1 MTKQP
6 KKSKLKR
13 ATAGDYLVLAF
24 LLLLGMMMVLPFYN
38 VIVISF
44 STEKEYLTT
53 AFLLFPQ
60 QPTLDNYKELF
71 RDGRI
76 LSGYQTT
83 LRILAM
89 ALPINLFL
97 TTSFAYGM
105 SRKNFPGRRLIFFF
119 VLITMVFNGGII
131 PLYLQ
136 MKELH
141 LTNTLWS
148 VVLANSI
155 NTFYMIIMRN
165 FFSSLPESLV
175 ESARL
180 DGAGEWGILFRIV
193 LPLSAPIIATVVLF
207 YTVDRW
213 NEWYNAMIFIQN
225 SKLRPLQLILRSIV
239 MDSQIE
245 KFGSDSGTIALNENN
260 FTMGLK
266 TAAIVCTMTPVML
279 VFPFLQ
285 KYFVKGVIVGAVKA

>member
-1 MTKQP
+1 MSKQQ
-6 KKSKLKR
+6 KRSKLKR
-13 ATAGDYLVLAF
+13 PTAGDYAILLFLLVLG
-24 LLLLGMMMVLPFYN
+24 LIMVLPFYN

-44 STEKEYLTT
+44 TTEKEYLTT
-53 AFLLFPQ
+53 PFVLFPQ
-60 QPTLDNYKELF
+60 NPTLANYKELF

-76 LSGYQTT
+76 LSGYKTT
-83 LRILAM
+83 FQILLM
-89 ALPINLFL
+89 ALPLNLFL

-105 SRKNFPGRRLIFFF
+105 SRKNYPGRRLIFFF

-180 DGAGEWGILFRIV
+180 DGAGEWGILFRII

-225 SKLRPLQLILRSIV
+225 AKLRPLQLILRSIV
-239 MDSQIE
+239 MNSQVE
-245 KFGSDSGTIALNENN
+245 KFGTDSGTIALNENN

-266 TAAIVCTMTPVML
+266 TAAIVCTMAPVMMI
-279 VFPFLQ
+279 FPFLQ
-285 KYFVKGVIVGAVKA
+285 RYFVKGVIVGAVKA